1 MRLSCLQIVLIV
13 LDILPAAQS
22 NEVLKFGNTV
32 GDYIRFK
39 PNMQPFSEAFSICS
53 WIRKARPGSI
63 SYWFSY
69 ATRSIA
75 NEIYMTDDG
84 NENRMFGSYN
94 VNVRA
99 QAGVATG
106 VWYHYCLCWSLS
118 SRTATIHHNGTQ
130 TGSFTTPSG
139 RRVTAD
145 GYLVLGQEQD
155 SYGGSFDSSQV
166 FGGEL
171 HKTNIFSKK
180 LSSSEV
186 SELYSAGRCSDVER
200 KYDDIRQLKWEQILQ
215 QPRTG
220 NVRAEMSNCQV
231 ELLEEQLADIRKEL
245 TDTKTSKDEIS
256 DQLNRSEINL
266 NNKSSELEE
275 VRAYLEQTIGQL
287 TEKETKLYQTE
298 TRLDQTETRLDQ
310 TETRLDQ
317 TERKLD
323 QTETKLDQTETK
335 LDQTETKLGQT
346 ETRLDQ
352 TETKLNQ
359 TETRLNQT
367 ETRLDQTETRL
378 DQTERK
384 LDQTETKL
392 DQTETKLDQ
401 TETKLGQTETRLNQ
415 TETRLD
421 QTETRFNQTETH
433 MEKVESNLAVTV
445 SQLNQTEKNLEK
457 TRTHLNA
464 TLGNVEEL
472 EEELKEIKKSI
483 SGNDCFKLPN
493 ASRWDVLYTSFFFG
507 NVVTEEML
515 QILDESWQ
523 KLGRF
528 LYKDLSGLS

>member
-1 MRLSCLQIVLIV
+1 MLEIS
-13 LDILPAAQS
+13 AAQS

-39 PNMQPFSEAFSICS
+39 PNMQPFSEAFSLCS
-53 WIRKARPGSI
+53 WIRKARSV
-63 SYWFSY
+63 SNSHWFSY
-69 ATRSIA
+69 AISSND
-75 NEIYMTDDG
+75 NEIFLTD
-84 NENRMFGSYN
+84 EGSINAIFRSYT

-99 QAGVATG
+99 QAGVTAG

-118 SRTATIHHNGTQ
+118 SRTATVHHNGRQ
-130 TGSFTTPSG
+130 TGSFITPSG
-139 RRVTAD
+139 RRLTAD

-155 SYGGSFDSSQV
+155 SYGGGFDSSQL

-200 KYDDIRQLKWEQILQ
+200 KYDDVRQLKWEQILQ

-220 NVRAEMSNCQV
+220 NVRAEMGTCQV

-245 TDTKTSKDEIS
+245 TDTKTSMDEIS

-266 NNKSSELEE
+266 NK
-275 VRAYLEQTIGQL
+275 R
-287 TEKETKLYQTE
+287 
-298 TRLDQTETRLDQ
+298 
-310 TETRLDQ
+310 
-317 TERKLD
+317 
-323 QTETKLDQTETK
+323 LDQTETK

-352 TETKLNQ
+352 TETRLNQTETQLVQ
-359 TETRLNQT
+359 TETRLNQTDTKLGQT

-378 DQTERK
+378 
-384 LDQTETKL
+384 
-392 DQTETKLDQ
+392 
-401 TETKLGQTETRLNQ
+401 
-415 TETRLD
+415 
-421 QTETRFNQTETH
+421 NQTETH
-433 MEKVESNLAVTV
+433 MEKVEANLAVTV

-457 TRTHLNA
+457 TRTYLNE
-464 TLGNVEEL
+464 TLGNMEEL

-493 ASRWDVLYTSFFFG
+493 ASRWDMLYTSSFFG
-507 NVVTEEML
+507 NVVTGEMI

-528 LYKDLSGLS
+528 LYQDLSGLS